1 VREACVREKPMLSLA
16 LGLSIMLTF
25 SQGGATPAY
34 KQFGAGARPAGLGGA
49 FTAIADDA
57 NSAVWNAAN
66 MALASG
72 PELTVT
78 HTKSYLGSSIDCLA
92 GILPFQVFDR
102 FSSVG
107 FYLLRTAVGDIPL
120 APPLPDTV
128 TEGSPHSF
136 GDFET
141 ICVALAL
148 GARLSKFFMA
158 GMSGDLVRT
167 RLLSADAVGRA
178 FHISI
183 SVDAER
189 SCTLLERTTVSLH
202 MRNLAAALSWSS
214 GHHEPESPYMILGV
228 AHRPMAGDRLIISA
242 DLEGTPW
249 ESNLLADLRFG
260 LEFLL
265 VNAVPLRFGY
275 DGQSAAVGMG
285 CRGNS
290 IQLDYALSF
299 HEELAESHCVSL
311 TLRI

>member
-1 VREACVREKPMLSLA
+1 MSSLA
-16 LGLSIMLTF
+16 LGLSIVLTL

-34 KQFGAGARPAGLGGA
+34 NQFGAGARPAGLGGA

-57 NSAVWNAAN
+57 NSAIWNAAN

-78 HTKSYLGSSIDCLA
+78 HTESYLGSSIDCLA
-92 GILPFQVFDR
+92 GILPVQVFNR
-102 FSSVG
+102 ISSVG

-120 APPLPDTV
+120 APALPDTI
-128 TEGSPHSF
+128 TEGFPHSL

-148 GARLSKFFMA
+148 SARLSKLFMA
-158 GMSGDLVRT
+158 GLSGDLVCA
-167 RLLSADAVGRA
+167 RLLGTDAVGRA

-189 SCTLLERTTVSLH
+189 SSTFLKRTTASLH
-202 MRNLAAALSWSS
+202 MRNIAAALSWSS
-214 GHHEPESPYMILGV
+214 GHHESESPYIILGI
-228 AHRPMAGDRLIISA
+228 AHRPMVGDRLIVSA

-249 ESNLLADLRFG
+249 TPNLSTALRFG

-265 VNAVPLRFGY
+265 SSAVPLRFGY
-275 DGQSAAVGMG
+275 DGQSAAVGIG
-285 CRGNS
+285 CRSNN
-290 IQLDYALSF
+290 IQVDYALSF